1 MPFVS
6 SHTIHNIDSMES
18 DMIEASNLKTLPIQ
32 DAELQSQNYTMDEVS
47 IHNKIDD
54 AWTVVDGIVYDIS
67 RLVKVHPG
75 GFTNIFQ
82 AVGKDGSKT
91 F

>member
-1 MPFVS
+1 
-6 SHTIHNIDSMES
+6 
-18 DMIEASNLKTLPIQ
+18 
-32 DAELQSQNYTMDEVS
+32 MDEVS